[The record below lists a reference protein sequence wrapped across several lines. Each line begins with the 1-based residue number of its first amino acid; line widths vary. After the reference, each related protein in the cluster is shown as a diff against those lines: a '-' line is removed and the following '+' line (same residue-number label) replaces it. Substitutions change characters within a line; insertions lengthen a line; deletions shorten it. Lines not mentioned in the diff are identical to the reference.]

1 MEQVGQVRNGKG
13 GGGAYPDA
21 PSTVFLSIHEV
32 LTVLDRVLVLFER
45 AVLEREQVVEG
56 LAARRRC
63 KRTRVVDERAEMV
76 NRMRCAYV

>member
-1 MEQVGQVRNGKG
+1 LDRYEMGRAAEGPTLMRPPPYFFQFTR
-13 GGGAYPDA
+13 
-21 PSTVFLSIHEV
+21 L
-32 LTVLDRVLVLFER
+32 LTVVDRVLVLFER

-63 KRTRVVDERAEMV
+63 KRTRVIDERAEMV

>member
-1 MEQVGQVRNGKG
+1 MGRAAEGPTVRRPPP
-13 GGGAYPDA
+13 YFFQF
-21 PSTVFLSIHEV
+21 TRL
-32 LTVLDRVLVLFER
+32 LTVVDRVLVLFER

-63 KRTRVVDERAEMV
+63 KRTRVIDERAEMV